1 MVKISVVFHSQ
12 LEFEFGDL
20 IAFPKCNCLG
30 KSVYKHYAVY
40 VGDKEFDG
48 KKKKRRTYLNVQVSV
63 IDLETTRT
71 LFAQVKIRQFLD
83 QPLCKISHVVTCQS
97 L

>member
-1 MVKISVVFHSQ
+1 MICFAGNIKLVKISVVFHSQ
-12 LEFEFGDL
+12 LEFGDI

-48 KKKKRRTYLNVQVSV
+48 KNKEENLFERTGKCNWSGNY
-63 IDLETTRT
+63 
-71 LFAQVKIRQFLD
+71 
-83 QPLCKISHVVTCQS
+83 
-97 L
+97 

>member
-48 KKKKRRTYLNVQVSV
+48 KKKKEENIFERTGKCN
-63 IDLETTRT
+63 
-71 LFAQVKIRQFLD
+71 
-83 QPLCKISHVVTCQS
+83 
-97 L
+97 

>member
-48 KKKKRRTYLNVQVSV
+48 KKKKRGEH
-63 IDLETTRT
+63 I
-71 LFAQVKIRQFLD
+71 
-83 QPLCKISHVVTCQS
+83 
-97 L
+97 